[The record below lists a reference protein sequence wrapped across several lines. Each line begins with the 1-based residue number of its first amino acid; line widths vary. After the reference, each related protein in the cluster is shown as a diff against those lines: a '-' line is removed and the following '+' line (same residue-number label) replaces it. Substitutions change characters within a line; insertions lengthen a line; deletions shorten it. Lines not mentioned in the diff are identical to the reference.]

1 MSSVLH
7 HITPQP
13 FCFGV
18 PYPLHSHL
26 RTEWESSPM
35 TALRPWSRLVKRGFL
50 RRKAASCQRH
60 GRDLLSESAIDA
72 IVWCMTIIQNHWN
85 HPFIEFYR
93 WFFHYK
99 PSNWHPTQFCWSVW
113 CPCSLRN
120 ALTKYL
126 NGGPKTFVKG
136 GSGRS
141 PLWSQVN
148 HQRHPKTINIYK
160 LSKYYKHL

>member
-99 PSNWHPTQFCWSVW
+99 PSNCHPTQFCWSVW

-136 GSGRS
+136 WLGQIAAMI
-141 PLWSQVN
+141 PSQS
-148 HQRHPKTINIYK
+148 PKT
-160 LSKYYKHL
+160 SKDYKHL